1 MPSVTSI
8 AVEGGNQMSNAI
20 AVEVIA
26 TRILE
31 LRGKKVM
38 LDRDLAKL
46 YGVKVKRLNEQ
57 VKRNTKR
64 FPDDFMFQI
73 TKEEINSLRSHF
85 VTLNSRSQF
94 ATLKQGQ
101 NIKYLPYVFTEHG
114 VAMLSSVLNSERAIQ
129 VNILIM
135 RAFTKLREILLTH
148 KDLAAKIEA
157 LEKKYAEHDQTIKE
171 IFEAIKQLFQP
182 PPAKEKR
189 IIGFRVYDTKK
200 D

>member
-1 MPSVTSI
+1 MP
-8 AVEGGNQMSNAI
+8 NAI

-31 LRGKKVM
+31 LRGKKVL

-57 VKRNTKR
+57 VKRNRKR
-64 FPDDFMFQI
+64 FPDDFMFQV
-73 TKEEINSLRSHF
+73 TKEETDSLRSQN

-135 RAFTKLREILLTH
+135 RAFTKLREILLAH
-148 KDLAAKIEA
+148 KELAVKIEA
-157 LEKKYAEHDQTIKE
+157 LEKKYTQHDQTIKA
-171 IFEAIKQLFQP
+171 IFEAIKKLLEP
-182 PPAKEKR
+182 PTHKERR
-189 IIGFRVYDTKK
+189 IVGFSTRK
-200 D
+200 